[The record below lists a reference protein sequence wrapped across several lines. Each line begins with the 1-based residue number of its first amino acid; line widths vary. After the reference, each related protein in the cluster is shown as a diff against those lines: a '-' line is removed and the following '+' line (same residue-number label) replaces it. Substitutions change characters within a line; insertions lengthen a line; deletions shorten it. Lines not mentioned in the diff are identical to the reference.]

1 VGYYSS
7 VTRDLEK
14 AAQYNE
20 QLTKTYPRD
29 PAVWNGLGGIA
40 DSLGRFDQAVA
51 AELEAVRLNPSS
63 FTYGFASYLYL
74 HQGNFKEARA
84 MVDRARARK
93 IEPFGA
99 WMLYTLAFLDDD
111 RAEMAEQAAHPW
123 PDVPAGVR
131 EDIQGAAAAYGGHLA
146 LARDW
151 TRRAIASAMSE
162 KLRDQVASYKAESAL
177 REALFGN
184 FGEARN
190 EAKEASK
197 LSTDPD
203 IQGGA
208 VLTLALS
215 GDPAEAQKL
224 AHNLNE
230 RFPEATLVRFFHLP
244 AINAAMALQQGD
256 ARGAIE
262 SLEIAAPY
270 ELAYTNCGPPMMP
283 VYLRGEAYLAAHEGV
298 KAAAE
303 FQKILDHPG
312 LVGKVPMST
321 FVGNAPIG
329 ALAHLGLGRAYVLA
343 GDTAKARAAYQ
354 DFLTFWKDAD
364 AEIPIFKQAKAEYA
378 KLGQ

>member
-1 VGYYSS
+1 
-7 VTRDLEK
+7 
-14 AAQYNE
+14 
-20 QLTKTYPRD
+20 
-29 PAVWNGLGGIA
+29 
-40 DSLGRFDQAVA
+40 
-51 AELEAVRLNPSS
+51 
-63 FTYGFASYLYL
+63 
-74 HQGNFKEARA
+74 
-84 MVDRARARK
+84 
-93 IEPFGA
+93 
-99 WMLYTLAFLDDD
+99 
-111 RAEMAEQAAHPW
+111 MAEQAAHPW

-364 AEIPIFKQAKAEYA
+364 TEIPIFKQAKAEYA